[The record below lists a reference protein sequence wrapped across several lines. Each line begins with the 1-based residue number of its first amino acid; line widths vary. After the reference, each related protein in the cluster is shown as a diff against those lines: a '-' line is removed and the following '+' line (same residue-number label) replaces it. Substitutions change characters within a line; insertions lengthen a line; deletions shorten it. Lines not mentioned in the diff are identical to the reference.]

1 MAGSDQVRYM
11 LHASKT
17 STKELAQM
25 LGINEQ
31 SMYNKLYRNSFSFKE
46 ILEIAN
52 LLGFDIQVVESK
64 QK

>member
-1 MAGSDQVRYM
+1 MAGSEQVRYM
-11 LHASKT
+11 LQASAT
-17 STKELAQM
+17 STKELAKM

-52 LLGFDIQVVESK
+52 LLGFDIQVIQRSI
-64 QK
+64 

>member
-1 MAGSDQVRYM
+1 MAGSEQVRYM
-11 LHASKT
+11 LQASAT
-17 STKELAQM
+17 STKELAKM

-52 LLGFDIQVVESK
+52 LLGFEIQIVNQE